1 MLKYNALYASI
12 IKKRQTGESMMN
24 EQEQQTLND
33 LQLPT
38 ISLVEKFCNTSPEVK
53 AYFAGMLAVY
63 ENTPTP
69 DTINKINEVVKSR
82 ASREE
87 KKQWLIEELKPV
99 PSSVI
104 TEVQRKY
111 IDTKA
116 PAPTGLP
123 RSGELMTF
131 LDYVPRDV
139 KDSLMEAQA
148 AARILHHIDNGK
160 SDLKST
166 LISKDENGEVK
177 EQKEYLNKPFATT
190 IQRVEQL
197 TEFLSSYKV
206 NEEDML
212 HSKKHED
219 MLSGKETTPTPAVDI
234 ALAEC
239 KKLALE
245 TLKKSANV
253 ISESYPQAAQ
263 RISSLATAYGADESA
278 EKTNI
283 NLITQ
288 VTREAAEISTAYY
301 GTEFVASDQGVKHGE
316 HSFNKEEKE
325 AFNSVINKRTNQIYP
340 QVNSNIN
347 IGAER

>member
-1 MLKYNALYASI
+1 
-12 IKKRQTGESMMN
+12 MN

-63 ENTPTP
+63 ENNPSP
-69 DTINKINEVVKSR
+69 DTLNRINEGVKSR
-82 ASREE
+82 TSRDE
-87 KKQWLIEELKPV
+87 KKQWLLEELKSI

-104 TEVQRKY
+104 SEVQNKY

-116 PAPTGLP
+116 PAPAGLP

-131 LDYVPRDV
+131 LDYVPREV

-206 NEEDML
+206 NEEDVL
-212 HSKKHED
+212 LSKKHED
-219 MLSGKETTPTPAVDI
+219 MLYGMVGKDNAPSPAVDK

-245 TLKKSANV
+245 TLIKSAKV

-263 RISSLATAYGADESA
+263 KISSLATTYGADENV
-278 EKTNI
+278 EKANI

-288 VTREAAEISTAYY
+288 VTREAAEVSTAYY
-301 GTEFVASDQGVKHGE
+301 GTEFEASDQGVKHGE
-316 HSFNKEEKE
+316 HSFNKEEK
-325 AFNSVINKRTNQIYP
+325 AVFHNVINKRTNQIQP
-340 QVNSNIN
+340 QINSNI
-347 IGAER
+347 ISGVER